1 MTSHYLT
8 SPPLTELL
16 LPLRVHDVR
25 IFVVIDF
32 VSVHFYD
39 PPVLFILQ
47 NPGLDHFVVDIVNA
61 RNTFHRHDL
70 PLPEIRSATDQ
81 MFTRGKQTKESRA
94 FNQGRFCLQ
103 LFGQVSANKQFN
115 I

>member
-94 FNQGRFCLQ
+94 FSQKRFCLQ
-103 LFGQVSANKQFN
+103 LFGCPQKNNSMSK
-115 I
+115 